1 MPIQGKALLSRSY
14 PLFRIH
20 YPGFIIIRF
29 LSYLYDI
36 QKSLWF
42 CSMGMNPFLGY
53 YSFMAIETLVLVSV
67 ILSAVNA
74 VILAA
79 VLARGNSRKDIQ
91 RMSQEMQDRSASSF
105 DAFRFSIEQRIQS
118 LESAI
123 KEINTSQREQH
134 VKYSIVLLPSSNRTI
149 TCYFICVC
157 QQMPRPYRLV
167 RDG

>member
-1 MPIQGKALLSRSY
+1 
-14 PLFRIH
+14 
-20 YPGFIIIRF
+20 
-29 LSYLYDI
+29 
-36 QKSLWF
+36 
-42 CSMGMNPFLGY
+42 MGMNPFLGY

-118 LESAI
+118 LENAI
-123 KEINTSQREQH
+123 KEINTSQREQMSLFFRENRELNE
-134 VKYSIVLLPSSNRTI
+134 KLDRRQKEGTDSISTILSEIRRENMKTMEIVLKETSSLTEE
-149 TCYFICVC
+149 VGKG
-157 QQMPRPYRLV
+157 M
-167 RDG
+167 

>member
-1 MPIQGKALLSRSY
+1 
-14 PLFRIH
+14 
-20 YPGFIIIRF
+20 
-29 LSYLYDI
+29 
-36 QKSLWF
+36 
-42 CSMGMNPFLGY
+42 MGMNPFLGY

-118 LESAI
+118 LENAI
-123 KEINTSQREQH
+123 KEINTSQREQMSLFFRENRELNE
-134 VKYSIVLLPSSNRTI
+134 KLDRRQKEGTDSISTILSEIRKENMKTMEKELSSMQGA
-149 TCYFICVC
+149 YLK
-157 QQMPRPYRLV
+157 Q
-167 RDG
+167 